1 MSLRM
6 FKKIVRWLLLVAILL
21 YILTGYGISEFR
33 VVESITFGLLSKPL
47 AFKMHNWLIYPTAAL
62 LVLHVCLTWVLK
74 AWRKRRSA
82 QTG

>member
-33 VVESITFGLLSKPL
+33 IIESITFGLLSKPL
-47 AFKMHNWLIYPTAAL
+47 AFKIHHYLIYPTAAL
-62 LVLHVCLTWVLK
+62 LVLHVCLNWVVKL
-74 AWRKRRSA
+74 WRKRRST